1 MVAMELREFFK
12 ILYKKLWLVLLLPII
27 AAGFSTILSFKIFEP
42 VYESKSSVYILSGK
56 SDLTEQS
63 YLVNDKLVKDCAEII
78 RSKSVTRSVIQTL
91 HLTNITTEELASKI
105 DIKSKND
112 TRVIEISVRSSDPEK
127 AKMLTEEVS
136 NVFLKKISHLLNAE
150 TIEVLDE
157 AEVPYTPVKPR
168 PVINIVIGT
177 FVGLTTAICL
187 VILTDYMNNTINTLE
202 DVETQS
208 GLVVLGIIPSL
219 NIK

>member
-1 MVAMELREFFK
+1 MELREFFK
-12 ILYKKLWLVLLLPII
+12 IIYKKLWVVLLIPIV
-27 AAGFSTILSFKIFEP
+27 AAGVSTVLSFKIFEP
-42 VYESKSSVYILSGK
+42 VYESKSSMYILSGK
-56 SDLTEQS
+56 SDLIDQS
-63 YLVNDKLVKDCAEII
+63 YLVNEKLVEDCAEII
-78 RSKSVTRSVIQTL
+78 RSKSVTRSVIEKL
-91 HLTNITTEELASKI
+91 HLTNITSEELARKI
-105 DIKSKND
+105 NIKSKND

-150 TIEVLDE
+150 NIEVLDK
-157 AEVPYTPVKPR
+157 AEVPDTPVKPR

-177 FVGLTTAICL
+177 VIGLITAICL

-208 GLVVLGIIPSL
+208 GLVVLGVIPSL

>member
-1 MVAMELREFFK
+1 MELREFFK
-12 ILYKKLWLVLLLPII
+12 IIYKKLWVVLLIPIV
-27 AAGFSTILSFKIFEP
+27 AAGISTILSFKIFEP
-42 VYESKSSVYILSGK
+42 VYESKSSMYILSGK
-56 SDLTEQS
+56 SDLIDQS
-63 YLVNDKLVKDCAEII
+63 YLVNEKLVEDCAEII
-78 RSKSVTRSVIQTL
+78 RSKSVTRSVIEKL
-91 HLTNITTEELASKI
+91 HLTNITSEELARKI
-105 DIKSKND
+105 NIKSKND

-136 NVFLKKISHLLNAE
+136 NVFLKKISHLLNAKN
-150 TIEVLDE
+150 IEVLDK
-157 AEVPYTPVKPR
+157 AEVPDTPVKPR

-177 FVGLTTAICL
+177 VIGLITAICL

-208 GLVVLGIIPSL
+208 GLVVLGVIPSL

>member
-1 MVAMELREFFK
+1 MELREFFK
-12 ILYKKLWLVLLLPII
+12 IIYKKLWVVLLIPIV
-27 AAGFSTILSFKIFEP
+27 AAGVSTVLSFKIFEP
-42 VYESKSSVYILSGK
+42 VYESKSSMYILSGK
-56 SDLTEQS
+56 SDLIDQS
-63 YLVNDKLVKDCAEII
+63 YLVNEKLVEDCAEII
-78 RSKSVTRSVIQTL
+78 RSKSVTRSVIEKL
-91 HLTNITTEELASKI
+91 HLTNITSEELARKI
-105 DIKSKND
+105 NIKSKND

-136 NVFLKKISHLLNAE
+136 NVFLKKISHLLNAKN
-150 TIEVLDE
+150 IEVLDK
-157 AEVPYTPVKPR
+157 AEVPDTPVKPR

-177 FVGLTTAICL
+177 VIGLITAICL

-208 GLVVLGIIPSL
+208 GLVVLGVIPSL